1 MWALAVTQLMCVLR
15 IASKTKSFKP
25 ILDSMDIPTL
35 SVFDIGE
42 FRDKG
47 KKRICENYQATLDVS
62 KKEWDDLPGQVED
75 AINFLKK
82 HAPELKKIFEC
93 IDGIDWG
100 LDFPIYSILDDTWVT
115 QGIKFPKE
123 LVSIAGELNI
133 DIGMTL
139 YAKDLFDEN
148 S

>member
-1 MWALAVTQLMCVLR
+1 ME
-15 IASKTKSFKP
+15 IP
-25 ILDSMDIPTL
+25 IL

-47 KKRICENYQATLDVS
+47 KKRICANYQATLDVS
-62 KKEWDDLPGQVED
+62 EKEWGDLSGQVED
-75 AINFLKK
+75 TINFLKK
-82 HAPELKKIFEC
+82 HTPELKKIVEY
-93 IDGIDWG
+93 IDDIDWS
-100 LDFPIYSILDDTWVT
+100 LDFPIYSILDDKWVT